1 MLTSIALVFLV
12 GMFLGGV
19 FKRLGLPSLIGMI
32 VTGIV
37 LGPYVLNLLDD
48 SLLEISDDLRQMAL
62 VIILFRAG
70 LSLNTADLKKIGLPA
85 VLMSFVPAV
94 FEITAIL
101 FLAPVLFDVSLVDA
115 AVMGTV
121 VAAVSPAVIVP
132 SMLHVMDEG
141 YGQERRVP
149 QLILAGA
156 SMDDIFV
163 IVLFSSFL
171 SLAMGGSV
179 SASSFLEVPIA
190 IVTGILI
197 GLVAGWLLQ
206 KFYRSFH
213 MRDSAKIIML
223 LSVSFLLLELE
234 NMLESVVPIS
244 GLLAIMAMGLTLN
257 QFYPVLAE
265 RLSVKYNKLW
275 VAAQVLLFVLVG
287 ATVDVSYA
295 LNAGGAAV
303 LLILGGLV
311 LRMLGV
317 FLSLLPSS
325 LNTKEKLFTVIS
337 YTPKATVQAAIGG
350 VPLAM
355 GLASGQTI
363 LTVAVLSILITAP
376 LGSFAIEKTYRK
388 LLSPEKKSSS

>member
-275 VAAQVLLFVLVG
+275 VGAQILLFVLVG